1 MYNTDVN
8 QAENRKRGFSLIEL
22 LVVIAIIS
30 ILIAVGYPSYRDTM
44 IKSKRSDAHLSLLS
58 AVQSMERCK
67 STQFR
72 FTGCTLPSQLA
83 TSPEGYY
90 ALALTPAPTA
100 NSFTIVATAQGQ
112 QANDS
117 ECTTLAIDNLGIRSS
132 TPGAAGTDANN
143 SWK

>member
-1 MYNTDVN
+1 MYNTHVSN
-8 QAENRKRGFSLIEL
+8 NKNRKRGFTLVEL

-58 AVQSMERCK
+58 AVQAMERCK

-72 FTGCTLPSQLA
+72 YTGCTLPPQLA
-83 TSPEGYY
+83 NSPEGYY
-90 ALALTPAPTA
+90 ALSLSPAPTA
-100 NSFTIVATAQGQ
+100 TTFTIVATAQDQ
-112 QANDS
+112 QTADI
-117 ECTTLAIDNLGIRSS
+117 ECTTLLIDNLGIRSS

-143 SWK
+143 CWN